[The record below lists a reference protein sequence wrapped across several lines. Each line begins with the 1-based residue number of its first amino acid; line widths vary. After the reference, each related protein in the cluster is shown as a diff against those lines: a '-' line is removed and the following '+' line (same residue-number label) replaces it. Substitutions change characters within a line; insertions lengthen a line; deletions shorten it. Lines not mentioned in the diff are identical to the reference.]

1 VKNLKLFTALLALAL
16 LMCLSGVQGQYT
28 TSPSGYSA
36 AMPTAAQN
44 TASQY
49 SQYYQMLSGPAPG
62 THISVPVEY
71 NIAGNYPSTV
81 YFSNQMQ
88 PVNYATY
95 QSNPMYAQ
103 GNSLWIQGTN
113 SWTQYAVVPQGAT
126 VPLLAITPAG
136 GTGNLYFMDATGLTY
151 TYNYYFY
158 PYSQMTFY
166 ADVPGRHTIYFVVN
180 GKTSNQVVIDVT
192 GTYVPPTNYYPPRY
206 YAYDYG
212 YGYFPGFFPGF
223 VSSGGNEV
231 GSSES
236 ESGEPASFQKYEG
249 ETTSSGKTS
258 PSENTQTT
266 TQNSGAVSSSSS
278 TGGVESS
285 HTQASTQQS
294 GELANSPSKTSIS
307 ENIQA
312 STQKLEEAIKSSEGA
327 VGSSQTQMPG
337 GGSILPGEKGKG

>member
-1 VKNLKLFTALLALAL
+1 MKNLRLFTALLALVL

-28 TSPSGYSA
+28 TSPSGYTA

-49 SQYYQMLSGPAPG
+49 SQYYQMLSGPAPN

-71 NIAGNYPSTV
+71 AIAGNYPSTV

-103 GNSLWIQGTN
+103 SNSLWIQGTN

-126 VPLLAITPAG
+126 VPLVAITPTG
-136 GTGNLYFMDATGLTY
+136 GTGNLYFMDSTGLTY

-212 YGYFPGFFPGF
+212 YGYFPGYFPSYFPGF
-223 VSSGGNEV
+223 MSSGGTGV
-231 GSSES
+231 TSSSEN
-236 ESGEPASFQKYEG
+236 EAGEPTSFQKYEG
-249 ETTSSGKTS
+249 ESNESKGSSASTTAQMS
-258 PSENTQTT
+258 TT
-266 TQNSGAVSSSSS
+266 TQ
-278 TGGVESS
+278 T
-285 HTQASTQQS
+285 
-294 GELANSPSKTSIS
+294 
-307 ENIQA
+307 
-312 STQKLEEAIKSSEGA
+312 STQKSEGIVGSSEGA
-327 VGSSQTQMPG
+327 GELPHIQMPE
-337 GGSILPGEKGKG
+337 GGSASLVGTEGRKESSANGKNET

>member
-1 VKNLKLFTALLALAL
+1 
-16 LMCLSGVQGQYT
+16 M
-28 TSPSGYSA
+28 PSGYSA
-36 AMPTAAQN
+36 AMPTTAQN

-49 SQYYQMLSGPAPG
+49 SQYYQMLSGPAPS

-71 NIAGNYPSTV
+71 NIAGSYPSTV

-95 QSNPMYAQ
+95 QSNPMYTQ
-103 GNSLWIQGTN
+103 SNSLWIQGTN

-126 VPLLAITPAG
+126 VPLIAITPSG

-212 YGYFPGFFPGF
+212 YGYFPGYFPSYYFPGF
-223 VSSGGNEV
+223 TSSGGTGETS
-231 GSSES
+231 SSEN
-236 ESGEPASFQKYEG
+236 EAGEPASFQKYEG
-249 ETTSSGKTS
+249 ESNISNKSSASTTAQMSTA
-258 PSENTQTT
+258 TQT
-266 TQNSGAVSSSSS
+266 
-278 TGGVESS
+278 
-285 HTQASTQQS
+285 
-294 GELANSPSKTSIS
+294 
-307 ENIQA
+307 
-312 STQKLEEAIKSSEGA
+312 STQKSEGVVGSTESA
-327 VGSSQTQMPG
+327 IEAARAQVSAQQPERIVGSSESAGELSHIQMPE
-337 GGSILPGEKGKG
+337 GGSASLVGTEERKESSMNGKNET